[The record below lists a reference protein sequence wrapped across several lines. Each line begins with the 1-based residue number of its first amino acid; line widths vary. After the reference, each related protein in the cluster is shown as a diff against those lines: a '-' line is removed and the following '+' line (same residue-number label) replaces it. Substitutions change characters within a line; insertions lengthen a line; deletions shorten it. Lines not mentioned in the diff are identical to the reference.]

1 MQGDRATDGDTR
13 QRDFARYREI
23 IEQRCDIVGHCVE
36 GDFAARLLRQSGAT
50 GVVTQ
55 HAARC
60 REPWRDVVPAFQ
72 RAAHFVNQNQRALA
86 LTAQLT
92 AERDTV
98 CLNEIHSALPVS
110 SR

>member
-1 MQGDRATDGDTR
+1 
-13 QRDFARYREI
+13 
-23 IEQRCDIVGHCVE
+23 
-36 GDFAARLLRQSGAT
+36 
-50 GVVTQ
+50 
-55 HAARC
+55 
-60 REPWRDVVPAFQ
+60 
-72 RAAHFVNQNQRALA
+72 VNQNQRALA